1 MKLIFNDASEMTIQ
15 SASTRPDG
23 SLLIKTISETEEN
36 LKTIFQDGM
45 KTKKMKREESTSLLL
60 CKEVNTWKSEQDRKV
75 LFLCNFIIRRKK

>member
-36 LKTIFQDGM
+36 LSGWHEDKEDDHQG
-45 KTKKMKREESTSLLL
+45 KRIYDWHL
-60 CKEVNTWKSEQDRKV
+60 
-75 LFLCNFIIRRKK
+75 